1 MVTTEETRRGI
12 QEENIVLPPG
22 KATRIVAETGPVTL
36 RALEDASIRVET
48 GGPASSVL
56 LRVSEAIELYD
67 GDLVCAGRQW
77 MAFHAGPG
85 RLHLLDGEGGIHMGI
100 TLRGTAVSI
109 GRDVGDVVLPWDDS
123 LAEMH
128 LQLLI
133 RRDGTFLQD
142 LDSAGGTWVVV
153 QPGEVVPSGSV
164 LAIGERVLRVVA
176 AEGGGRPH
184 LADHRRVRGGV
195 TPRERAA
202 SSCGRCPAPRASR
215 PGTRAAAC
223 SPHRAWPARRS

>member
-1 MVTTEETRRGI
+1 MRRPSTGSVEDEGGMVTTEETRRGI

-56 LRVSEAIELYD
+56 LRVNEAIELYD

-77 MAFHAGPG
+77 MAFHAGRDGRPG

-142 LDSAGGTWVVV
+142 LDSASGTWVVV
-153 QPGEVVPSGSV
+153 QAGEVVPSGSV
-164 LAIGERVLRVVA
+164 LAIGERVMRVVA
-176 AEGGGRPH
+176 AESGGEVTV
-184 LADHRRVRGGV
+184 ADRVWPTTDV
-195 TPRERAA
+195 YVAA
-202 SSCGRCPAPRASR
+202 
-215 PGTRAAAC
+215 
-223 SPHRAWPARRS
+223 